1 MSFKRLAAT
10 GFTAAAILS
19 GGAMLSAG
27 AASADTDPGPET
39 TGQTGP
45 ATAGTTSKDGLTP
58 PTTTH
63 KAAPKWPT
71 LKKGTKDPVRV
82 KTLQWLLKCKQPKVK
97 LSVTS
102 QFDSQTEQA
111 VKTYQRALRMTPDGK
126 VGPGT
131 WKQITE
137 RSQVSLGNR
146 NDCVKALQVSL
157 NSYGFNLPVN
167 GNFGDRTQS
176 ALHQFQYEYGGTR
189 VGVTDTVTP
198 QTWYLLIAGTPH
210 H

>member
-1 MSFKRLAAT
+1 MESERALMNVKRLAAT

-27 AASADTDPGPET
+27 AASADTDPGRP
-39 TGQTGP
+39 
-45 ATAGTTSKDGLTP
+45 TP
-58 PTTTH
+58 SETTTH
-63 KAAPKWPT
+63 QAAPAPKAPKWPT

-82 KTLQWLLKCKQPKVK
+82 QTLQWLLKCKQPKVK

-102 QFDSQTEQA
+102 QFDAQTEQA
-111 VKTYQRALRMTPDGK
+111 VKSYQRKLRLTPDGK
-126 VGPGT
+126 VGAGT

-157 NSYGFNLPVN
+157 NSYGFSLPVN

-176 ALHQFQYEYGGTR
+176 ALHQFQYEYGGR
-189 VGVTDTVTP
+189 VTGVTDTVNP
-198 QTWYLLIAGTPH
+198 QTWHLLIAGSPH